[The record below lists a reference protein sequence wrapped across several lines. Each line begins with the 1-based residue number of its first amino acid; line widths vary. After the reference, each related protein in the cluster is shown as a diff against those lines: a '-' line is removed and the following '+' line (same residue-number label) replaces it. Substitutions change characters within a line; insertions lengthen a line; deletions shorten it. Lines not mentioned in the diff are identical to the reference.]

1 INRSNSG
8 AFGQDG
14 PQVVDLYVIGGNNQ
28 HVVRPHLPYLTITVP
43 KLLLHQA
50 CIQLLDYSAF
60 YLTFL
65 RTSSMHSG
73 HEPHAMAAEVWMRIS
88 MQQRGL
94 LLVCGFGKQTAI
106 INRIGNETTD
116 VLVHPPGGAQEDAL
130 LWCYGSVVLKQIFQ
144 RRCTRLPWMH
154 PLDGLSK

>member
-1 INRSNSG
+1 M
-8 AFGQDG
+8 
-14 PQVVDLYVIGGNNQ
+14 
-28 HVVRPHLPYLTITVP
+28 
-43 KLLLHQA
+43 HQA

-73 HEPHAMAAEVWMRIS
+73 HKPHAMAAEVWMRIS
-88 MQQRGL
+88 MQEQSL

-154 PLDGLSK
+154 PWDGLSKLHLVPDQDNVARTGTQGDEVRERHLTSLVDEQVV